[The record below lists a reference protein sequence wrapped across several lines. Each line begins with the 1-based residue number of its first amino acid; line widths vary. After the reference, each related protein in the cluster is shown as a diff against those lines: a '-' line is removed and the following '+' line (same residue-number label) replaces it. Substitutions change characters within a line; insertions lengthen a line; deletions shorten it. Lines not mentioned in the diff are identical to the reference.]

1 MEHGVFSFFL
11 FSFLRQ
17 LKVSNNEKKNN
28 YRASASEQLLLASS
42 PFMRGNFT
50 PFSVKELT
58 AFPYNEKEKRKKHNK
73 ENQAQENCAIN
84 ADEENQNISSHSG
97 NQRLKSEN
105 FSGKVLQ
112 RIITIVAMTKN
123 LIHRLM
129 TTTNNLRVLCL

>member
-1 MEHGVFSFFL
+1 M
-11 FSFLRQ
+11 
-17 LKVSNNEKKNN
+17 KK
-28 YRASASEQLLLASS
+28 
-42 PFMRGNFT
+42 
-50 PFSVKELT
+50 K
-58 AFPYNEKEKRKKHNK
+58 KKKHNK
-73 ENQAQENCAIN
+73 ENQAQENCVIN

-97 NQRLKSEN
+97 NQRMKLEN